1 MRRAF
6 LNHPVCWI
14 VWVLMCL
21 DVKLFALAP
30 EDVEGLRETFN
41 LSAEVWTVQ
50 QTACSLGENVLRP
63 GQKAEFTFFVKPDQ
77 DFKGRVRLETVRYGM
92 RPRLEE
98 PRRPSVY
105 RIETVGIAEQE
116 AEISTEGGFL
126 TFAPE
131 VGERLGGYALVMELE
146 GRGRVL
152 AAVLVRIAAESNIRR
167 SVCPFIQP
175 EDYLTEEHPQVQGKE
190 YDVVQVW
197 ALGAAAVSLRS
208 AGTLELRDRLLRN
221 GLPWITVWED
231 TGVSRRSEDSQIV
244 MVLGDLRGIY
254 EPDRTLFRSVPLN
267 AGASFAVEDPL
278 GEFETYDFYGN
289 PLETVAGRII
299 LPLGSRAYWLKTGGR
314 KGSFKRLR
322 KAIEQA
328 DIRNVGP
335 VELTPLDF
343 TDSVT
348 NVNTTLKLRVSNVLN
363 RPLKGTLQALVPG
376 LVLEEDIL
384 EVKLKPY
391 QSKVLEYKIMQNL
404 SQERDGNNYPI
415 VAAWSSEGETTLK
428 HAEILHVNRV
438 ARLTPV
444 LDGNLEE
451 WKNQRPV
458 SAFVPVEPHPAEKRY
473 QPFGDWPIVLERQTV
488 TAYTAWDEDGFYFA
502 AQLPVMPTEGDNIEL
517 SFNEFPENKKTSA
530 AAGYSAEETL
540 LFAPEPET
548 DIVISSKEDRAEWV
562 VKRNVYECRVPWSQI
577 PRIHALI
584 LKGKPIRFNYRV
596 SAGGRV
602 WELACGRSVSRL
614 RSRGGGPLRWSN
626 ELLFG
631 VEK

>member
-1 MRRAF
+1 MRAI
-6 LNHPVCWI
+6 LNHSVCWG

-21 DVKLFALAP
+21 SVNLFALVP
-30 EDVEGLRETFN
+30 EDVEGLEKSFN
-41 LSAEVWTVQ
+41 LNAEVWTVQ
-50 QTACSLGENVLRP
+50 QTVCSLGENVLRP

-77 DFKGRVRLETVRYGM
+77 DFKGEVRLETVRYGM

-105 RIETVGIAEQE
+105 RIETVGITEQE

-146 GRGRVL
+146 GRGRAL

-167 SVCPFIQP
+167 PVCPFLQP
-175 EDYLTEEHPQVQGKE
+175 EDYLTEEHPSIQGKE

-197 ALGAAAVSLRS
+197 ALGAAAVSPRS

-221 GLPWITVWED
+221 GLPWVTVWED
-231 TGVSRRSEDSQIV
+231 AGISRRSEDSQIV

-254 EPDRTLFRSVPLN
+254 EPNRTLFRSVPLN

-299 LPLGSRAYWLKTGGR
+299 LPLGSRAYWLKTGGK

-335 VELTPLDF
+335 VELTAFDF

-384 EVKLKPY
+384 NVKLKPY

-415 VAAWSSEGETTLK
+415 VAAWSSEGETTHK

-451 WKNQRPV
+451 WKDQRPV
-458 SAFVPVEPHPAEKRY
+458 SAFVLVELHPAEKRY

-502 AQLPVMPTEGDNIEL
+502 AQLPVMPLEGDSIEL
-517 SFNEFPENKKTSA
+517 SFNGFQENKKTSA

-540 LFAPEPET
+540 LFAPEPEI

-562 VKRNVYECRVPWSQI
+562 VKRNIYECRVPWSQI

-596 SAGGRV
+596 SAGGKV

-614 RSRGGGPLRWSN
+614 RSRGGEPLRWSN

>member
-1 MRRAF
+1 MRAF

-14 VWVLMCL
+14 VWVLICL
-21 DVKLFALAP
+21 GVKLFALAP
-30 EDVEGLRETFN
+30 EDVEGLQETFN

-77 DFKGRVRLETVRYGM
+77 DFKGKVRLETVRYGM

-98 PRRPSVY
+98 PRRSSVY

-146 GRGRVL
+146 GRGRAL

-167 SVCPFIQP
+167 SVCPFLQP
-175 EDYLTEEHPQVQGKE
+175 EDYLTEEHPQVQDKE

-221 GLPWITVWED
+221 GLPWVTVWED
-231 TGVSRRSEDSQIV
+231 TGISRRSEDSQIV

-391 QSKVLEYKIMQNL
+391 QNKVLEYKIMQNL

-502 AQLPVMPTEGDNIEL
+502 AQLPVMPTEEDSIEL

-596 SAGGRV
+596 SAGGKV

-614 RSRGGGPLRWSN
+614 KSRGREPLRWSN

>member
-1 MRRAF
+1 MRAF

-21 DVKLFALAP
+21 GVKLFALAP

-41 LSAEVWTVQ
+41 LSGEVWTVQ

-77 DFKGRVRLETVRYGM
+77 DFKGKVRLETVRYGM

-146 GRGRVL
+146 GRGRAL

-208 AGTLELRDRLLRN
+208 AGTLEFRDRLLRN
-221 GLPWITVWED
+221 GLPWVTVWED
-231 TGVSRRSEDSQIV
+231 TGISRRSEDSQIV

-415 VAAWSSEGETTLK
+415 VAAWSSEGETTHK

-458 SAFVPVEPHPAEKRY
+458 SAFVLVEPHPAEKRY

-502 AQLPVMPTEGDNIEL
+502 AQLPVMPLEGDSIEL
-517 SFNEFPENKKTSA
+517 SFNGFPENKKASA

-548 DIVISSKEDRAEWV
+548 DIIISSKEDRAEWV
-562 VKRNVYECRVPWSQI
+562 VKRNIYECRVPWSQI

-596 SAGGRV
+596 SAGGKV

-614 RSRGGGPLRWSN
+614 KSRGREPLRWSN

>member
-1 MRRAF
+1 MRAF
-6 LNHPVCWI
+6 PRYLVRGAI
-14 VWVLMCL
+14 FLLMCL
-21 DVKLFALAP
+21 EASVFALNT
-30 EDVEGLRETFN
+30 EDVEGLWQTFN
-41 LSAEVWTVQ
+41 LSAEVWTVR
-50 QTACSLGENVLRP
+50 QTGCSLGENVLRP
-63 GQKAEFTFFVKPDQ
+63 GQKAEFTFFVKPEQ
-77 DFKGRVRLETVRYGM
+77 DFKGKVRLETVRYGM

-98 PRRPSVY
+98 PRKPSVY
-105 RIETVGIAEQE
+105 RIETTGVVEQE
-116 AEISTEGGFL
+116 AEISKEGTFL

-131 VGERLGGYALVMELE
+131 VGERLGGYALVMELQ
-146 GRGRVL
+146 GRGRAL

-167 SVCPFIQP
+167 PVCPFLQP

-190 YDVVQVW
+190 YDVLQVW
-197 ALGAAAVSLRS
+197 ALGAAAVSMQS
-208 AGTLELRDRLLRN
+208 AGTLEFRDRLLRN
-221 GLPWITVWED
+221 GLPWVTVWED
-231 TGVSRRSEDSQIV
+231 TGISRHSEDSQIV
-244 MVLGDLRGIY
+244 MVLGNLRGIY

-267 AGASFAVEDPL
+267 AGASFAIEDLL

-289 PLETVAGRII
+289 PLETVAGRIT
-299 LPLGSRAYWLKTGGR
+299 LPLGDRAYWIKSGGR

-322 KAIEQA
+322 KAVEQA
-328 DIRNVGP
+328 DIRNTGP

-348 NVNTTLKLRVSNVLN
+348 NVNTTLKVRVANVMN

-376 LVLEEDIL
+376 IVLDEDIL
-384 EVKLKPY
+384 NVKLNPY
-391 QSKVLEYKIMQNL
+391 QSKVLEFKIMHNL
-404 SQERDGNNYPI
+404 SQERIENNYPM
-415 VAAWSSEGETTLK
+415 VVGWSSEGEATHK
-428 HAEILHVNRV
+428 HAEILHVNQV

-451 WKNQRPV
+451 WKDQRPV
-458 SAFVPVEPHPAEKRY
+458 SAFVLVEPHPTEKRY
-473 QPFGDWPIVLERQTV
+473 QPFGDWPTVLERQTV

-502 AQLPVMPTEGDNIEL
+502 AQLPVMPTDGDSIEL
-517 SFNEFPENKKTSA
+517 SFNGFPENKKTSA
-530 AAGYSAEETL
+530 TAGYSLEETL
-540 LFAPEPET
+540 LFAPEPDT

-577 PRIHALI
+577 PQIQAQI

-596 SAGGRV
+596 SADGKV

-614 RSRGGGPLRWSN
+614 KNRGGEPLRWSN